1 MKLHRLNSH
10 SAKVHGANAHRTN
23 ARTIKLRHQFAV
35 ALVATAVASV
45 QISAQQFATQKFN
58 VGGAGGTDYVA
69 VNPDNGWVY
78 VSRGTHVM
86 VVDGL
91 TGNVLAD
98 IPDTPRVHGIAFAAK
113 EGHGFTTNAGDSTLT
128 MFNLADNTVIKKVH
142 IGIDGADG
150 IWYDE
155 GTNRIFSINHS
166 KPTGSVVSVDAKTGD
181 VLGKVMLAGEGPE
194 GGASDGNGLVF
205 INIEDKNS
213 IDVLDINAMK
223 VIRTWS
229 IEPCDGPTGI
239 AYDKASNRIFSGCS
253 NKSVVVDATTGKVV
267 ATIANGDGVDALGWD
282 ATEKLMYIP
291 SGRSGN
297 ITVVHQDSPYKYTVV
312 STIKTA
318 SGGKT
323 IAVDPTRHRAYVLAL
338 EYGPAPAPAAGAA
351 APTGRGGA
359 RGPLIGTAFF
369 AVSHPQP

>member
-1 MKLHRLNSH
+1 M
-10 SAKVHGANAHRTN
+10 
-23 ARTIKLRHQFAV
+23 
-35 ALVATAVASV
+35 ALALIATASV
-45 QISAQQFATQKFN
+45 EAGAQQFATQKFN
-58 VGGAGGTDYVA
+58 VGGTGGTDYVA
-69 VNPDNGWVY
+69 ANPTNGWVY

-86 VVDGL
+86 VIDGQ
-91 TGNVLAD
+91 TGAVIGD
-98 IPDTPRVHGIAFAAK
+98 IADTPRVHGIAFAQK

-142 IGIDGADG
+142 IGMDGADG

-155 GTNRIFSINHS
+155 GTNRILSVNHS

-181 VLGKVMLAGEGPE
+181 VIGKVMLAGDGPE

-205 INIEDKNS
+205 INIEDKNT

-223 VIRTWS
+223 IVKTWS

-253 NKSVVVDATTGKVV
+253 NKSVVVDATSGKIV
-267 ATIANGDGVDALGWD
+267 AEIPNGDGVDALGWD

-297 ITVVHQDSPYKYTVV
+297 ITVVHQDSPDKYTVV

-323 IAVDPTRHRAYVLAL
+323 IAVDAVRHRAYVLAL
-338 EYGPAPAPAAGAA
+338 EYGPAPAPVGATPPA
-351 APTGRGGA
+351 GRGNA
-359 RGPLIGTAFF
+359 RGPLIGTSFF
-369 AVSHPQP
+369 VVSHP